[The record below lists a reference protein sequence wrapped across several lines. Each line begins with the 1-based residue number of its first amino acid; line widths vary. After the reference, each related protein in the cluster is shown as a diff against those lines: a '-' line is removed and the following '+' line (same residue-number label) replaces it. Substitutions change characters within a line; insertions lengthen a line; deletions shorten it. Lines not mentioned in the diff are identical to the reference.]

1 MEEGISV
8 IVCCYNSSLR
18 LQPTLEHLYSQSKI
32 PVSKWEV
39 IVVDNA
45 SSDNTS
51 EKAREIWSSF
61 TSAKPPFKVVFE
73 PIPGLSSARKKGIQ
87 EARFKYVLFCDDDNW
102 LDQYYLNT
110 ALNIMNS
117 SPQIGALGVIGYP
130 VFEKKEP
137 PYFWQNQYHVL
148 AVGSQWK
155 NEGDITEERGVLYGA
170 GMVLNKAAFNVLRD
184 QFNFEFQVS
193 DRMGNNLLSSGD
205 HELCLALKQI
215 GYRIYYFKSLVFKH
229 YIPAK
234 RTSLKYYKELFF
246 SFGMSDAMLSVYF
259 IDRNNINSIKND
271 YRYICMRCTKNIIK
285 RWFTLLFKGY
295 YFSFNKYKYLFHLH
309 HLYNNLGMLK
319 TMMLKKNSFKKIIK
333 ENPLFNSGTGRKLV
347 FFGVISLC
355 NQLAP
360 MIN

>member
-51 EKAREIWSSF
+51 EKAREIWDSF
-61 TSAKPPFKVVFE
+61 TLVKPSFKVVFE
-73 PIPGLSSARKKGIQ
+73 STPGLSSARKKGIQ

-102 LDQYYLNT
+102 LDANYLYN
-110 ALNIMNS
+110 ALNIMHS
-117 SPQIGALGVIGYP
+117 SPEIGVLGGIGFP
-130 VFEKKEP
+130 VFENEEP
-137 PYFWQNQYHVL
+137 PYFWQNQFHVL

-155 NEGDITEERGVLYGA
+155 EEGDITEERGVLYGA
-170 GMVLNKAAFNVLRD
+170 GMVLNKSAFNILKEEFD
-184 QFNFEFQVS
+184 FEFQVS
-193 DRMGNNLLSSGD
+193 DRIGNNLISSGD

-215 GYRIYYFKSLVFKH
+215 GYRIFYSKSLAFKH
-229 YIPAK
+229 YIPAN
-234 RTSLKYYKELFF
+234 RTSLKYYKELFL
-246 SFGMSDAMLSVYF
+246 SFGLSDAMLNVYF
-259 IDRNNINSIKND
+259 IDKNDLNSIKND
-271 YRYICMRCTKNIIK
+271 YRYICVRTTKNIMK
-285 RWFTLLFKGY
+285 TWLKLFFKGY
-295 YFSFNKYKYLFHLH
+295 YFDTDKYKYISYLH
-309 HLYNNLGMLK
+309 YMYNNLGMLK
-319 TMMLKKNSFKKIIK
+319 NMLVTKNSFKKVIR

-347 FFGVISLC
+347 LFGVVSLC